1 MKSLQLKDKV
11 FRWLLLLC
19 AFFVILTVAGMCVT
33 LPLYSLPVLKHM
45 GWKFVFSTTWDPV
58 KNRFGI
64 IPFLAGTLI
73 TSFMALLIS
82 LPFSISV
89 ALLTGEYLRKGKIAM
104 FFKYMTDLTAGI
116 PSVIYGFW
124 ALFVLV
130 PFVQRLEMGFN
141 IIPYGV
147 GLFTASIVLSVMII
161 PYTAS
166 IAREVISLVPDD
178 LKEAGYSLGAT
189 RWEVIRHIVLP
200 YARSGIFAGILLAL
214 GRAIGETM
222 AVTMVIGNRDQLPKS
237 IFEPANTMASA
248 IANQFTEATSDIYL
262 SALIGLGFMLFL
274 VTVLINIAGR
284 YMIKRL
290 EIKR

>member
-130 PFVQRLEMGFN
+130 PFVQRLEMRFN

-178 LKEAGYSLGAT
+178 LREAGYSLGAT

-248 IANQFTEATSDIYL
+248 IANQFTEATSDTYL
-262 SALIGLGFMLFL
+262 SALIGLGFVLFF

-290 EIKR
+290 QIKR

>member
-1 MKSLQLKDKV
+1 MKSLQLKDKI
-11 FRWLLLLC
+11 FRLLLLLC
-19 AFFVILTVAGMCVT
+19 ALFVILTVAGMCVT
-33 LPLYSLPVLKHM
+33 LPLYSLPVFKHM
-45 GWKFVFSTTWDPV
+45 GWRFVFSTTWDPV

-104 FFKYMTDLTAGI
+104 FFKYITDLTAGI

-124 ALFVLV
+124 ALFVVVPLV
-130 PFVQRLEMGFN
+130 QELEMRCN

-178 LKEAGYSLGAT
+178 LREAGYSLGAT

-222 AVTMVIGNRDQLPKS
+222 AVTMVIGNRNQLPKS
-237 IFEPANTMASA
+237 IFDPANTMASA

-262 SALIGLGFMLFL
+262 SALIGLGFVLFF

-290 EIKR
+290 QIKR